1 MNTKK
6 PRHKNHPHRLNQNN
20 LFKHVIDRITD
31 AVLLLDRRNKVVFV
45 NTPAPA
51 LLGLTRQAIL
61 GKTLDRVLALEDPA
75 TRRPIVRTPPP
86 RKQATTFLASI
97 GDTLFNAT
105 LLDIHLTPGFNKLKT
120 TATAALFIRPS
131 DHTLAFAVV
140 FNLLKPG
147 VR

>member
-20 LFKHVIDRITD
+20 LFKHVIDGITD
-31 AVLLLDRRNKVVFV
+31 AVLLLDRKNKVVFV

-75 TRRPIVRTPPP
+75 TRRPVVRIPPP

-97 GDTLFNAT
+97 E
-105 LLDIHLTPGFNKLKT
+105 
-120 TATAALFIRPS
+120 AALSSIASLDTPRS
-131 DHTLAFAVV
+131 
-140 FNLLKPG
+140 
-147 VR
+147 